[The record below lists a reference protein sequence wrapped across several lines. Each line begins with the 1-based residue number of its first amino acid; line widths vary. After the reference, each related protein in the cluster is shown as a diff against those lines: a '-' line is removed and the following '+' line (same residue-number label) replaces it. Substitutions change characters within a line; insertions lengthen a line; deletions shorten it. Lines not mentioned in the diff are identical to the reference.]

1 MRRASII
8 LAIGLMVA
16 ASGCSH
22 GDAAKQSRELSI
34 REAIRLQPHGVVRV
48 AGVPLTHAGRIL
60 FCSSVAEPSV
70 GAFVTSPQCRRPSMR
85 LHGRVAYP
93 AFAEV
98 IRSIALSDGAA
109 ASR

>member
-1 MRRASII
+1 MRRALII

-22 GDAAKQSRELSI
+22 GHPAKQSGVLSI
-34 REAIRLQPHGVVRV
+34 SQAIRLQPRGVVKV

-70 GAFVTSPQCRRPSMR
+70 GAFVTSPQCRRPSLR
-85 LHGRVAYP
+85 LHGRVVYP

-98 IRSIALSDGAA
+98 IRSVSLWDGAPT
-109 ASR
+109 